1 MLVWELCYASIAQI
15 IQKYQQL
22 SFPVDSLV
30 RIHTY
35 QIHLDQD
42 SVTEGSSE
50 VAAVSVRKPKGS
62 SDLELDCLNTFLE
75 GGELVLR
82 TVSMSR
88 ACPFTLESAVFF
100 FFFFWPCFA
109 CCTFHMSRQGKAKA
123 LQTLVLILLSVQPS
137 EQVLSDTFCHT
148 CGLQD

>member
-82 TVSMSR
+82 TVNMSR

-100 FFFFWPCFA
+100 FFFFF
-109 CCTFHMSRQGKAKA
+109 G
-123 LQTLVLILLSVQPS
+123 LVLHAAPSTCPDKERQRLFRHWCSFYSQFNHLSRY
-137 EQVLSDTFCHT
+137 
-148 CGLQD
+148 

>member
-15 IQKYQQL
+15 IQKYHHL

-100 FFFFWPCFA
+100 FFFLALFCMLHLPHVQ
-109 CCTFHMSRQGKAKA
+109 TRKGKG
-123 LQTLVLILLSVQPS
+123 S
-137 EQVLSDTFCHT
+137 SDTGAHST
-148 CGLQD
+148 LSSTI